1 MYMHEVFGFNLYV
14 SGALAGLPHL
24 ARVVLG
30 HVIKSIG
37 DVIVKEK
44 VMSIGKLRKMFTIV
58 CMC

>member
-24 ARVVLG
+24 ARVILG
-30 HVIKSIG
+30 HVIKSIS
-37 DVIVKEK
+37 DVIVNEN
-44 VMSIGKLRKMFTIV
+44 VTSIGRIRKTFTIV